1 MFPTV
6 ETYKYLIGSNSNRIL
21 HYHLSPENSAYPK
34 KVVKM
39 IELKLE
45 LRRSFCMTC
54 IEENEIQFLLLNV
67 CEQSC

>member
-6 ETYKYLIGSNSNRIL
+6 ETYKYLIGSTSNRIL
-21 HYHLSPENSAYPK
+21 RYRLSPENSAYPK
-34 KVVKM
+34 KVVKK

-45 LRRSFCMTC
+45 LRRSFCVTW
-54 IEENEIQFLLLNV
+54 IKENEILFLLFNV